1 MKARH
6 FLLSALFTLGVADAS
21 AQLGFGGEIGLNGSQ
36 DMVKVAGNDK
46 PTLLRFGM
54 RIGGLSDIAL
64 TDNFFLQPGLYYVAN
79 GYKANFTGGHEEY
92 NINTI
97 EIPVNIIYKFGKLGA
112 SRLFVGAGPFIGYNI
127 NGYYKVFS
135 PLFVDSRSDLKVGG
149 GATDQV
155 NNLDAGVGV
164 NVGYQ
169 LTEGLFLRARTQVGF
184 LNMSAPTANDNN
196 TLRSFSFGITAGYIF
211 YAHDKDGTLRINRKK
226 KTKHTQGHTGR

>member
-1 MKARH
+1 MKATNL
-6 FLLSALFTLGVADAS
+6 LLSALLTLCVADAS
-21 AQLGFGGEIGLNGSQ
+21 AQLGFGGEVGLNGSQ
-36 DMVKVAGNDK
+36 YMVKVGGNDK

-64 TDNFFLQPGLYYVAN
+64 SDNFFLQPGLYYVAN

-97 EIPVNIIYKFGKLGA
+97 EIPVNITYKFGKLGTN
-112 SRLFVGAGPFIGYNI
+112 RLFVGAGPFIGYNI
-127 NGYYKVFS
+127 HGYYKVFS

-164 NVGYQ
+164 KCR
-169 LTEGLFLRARTQVGF
+169 L
-184 LNMSAPTANDNN
+184 PTD
-196 TLRSFSFGITAGYIF
+196 RGSFFTG
-211 YAHDKDGTLRINRKK
+211 AHPGWVP
-226 KTKHTQGHTGR
+226 